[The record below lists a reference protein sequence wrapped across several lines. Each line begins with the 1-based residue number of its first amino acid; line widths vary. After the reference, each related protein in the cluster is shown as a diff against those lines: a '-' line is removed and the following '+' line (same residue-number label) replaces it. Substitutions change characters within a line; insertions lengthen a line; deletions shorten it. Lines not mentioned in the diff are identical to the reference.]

1 MYEITRTMDEVGVAD
16 DVVLDR
22 ARTAATITLLVAGL
36 VILVLISRPLRL
48 WKVGLAV
55 AMGLSYVVV
64 MAVPWLSDYFELAS
78 PPIGSWVVI
87 AIGATSAAIVIWFS
101 VPRNES

>member
-1 MYEITRTMDEVGVAD
+1 
-16 DVVLDR
+16 VLDR
-22 ARTAATITLLVAGL
+22 ARTSATITLLAAGL

-55 AMGLSYVVV
+55 LMGLSYVVV

-78 PPIGSWVVI
+78 PPAAAWVVI
-87 AIGATSAAIVIWFS
+87 AIGSSAAAIVITVS
-101 VPRNES
+101 VPKDDD